1 MKDEDILLAHEKVL
15 EVVWSVESS
24 YITQPTQQGATK
36 PHRPLHMDSNSCC
49 KQKYH
54 TYKERKKILSILQL
68 RITQPAQ

>member
-36 PHRPLHMDSNSCC
+36 PHRPLHMEQELALQAKISHV
-49 KQKYH
+49 K
-54 TYKERKKILSILQL
+54 RKKKIFSILQL
-68 RITQPAQ
+68 YITQPAQ